1 MANSKEASAR
11 LKINKLESTLKAY
24 IHEATEIEKKW
35 LKVVFKDPRE
45 VTIPAE
51 LEQVF
56 RKNAWF
62 KKEFYALTPG
72 RQRAYLLHFSDAK
85 QSVTRI
91 ARIEKYTQHILDG
104 KWMQD
109 R

>member
-62 KKEFYALTPG
+62 KKVFYALTPG